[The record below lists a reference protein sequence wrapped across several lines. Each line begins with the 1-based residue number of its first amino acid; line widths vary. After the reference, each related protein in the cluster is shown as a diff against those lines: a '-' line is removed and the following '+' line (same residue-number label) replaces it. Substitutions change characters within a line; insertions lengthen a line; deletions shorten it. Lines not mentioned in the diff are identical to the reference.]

1 MREDWGGGGGS
12 TYLRG
17 ALGSWL
23 RKGCLF
29 GGGHLLVH
37 WHLFKEIWFTCIG
50 ENRIWFHNCP
60 MKPAGWHSNQ
70 WGASLQVIKSIY
82 EFVDLFILFITEK
95 WVCFFP
101 FRTIR
106 GSNVSIL
113 TPLINTDYFQISE
126 REIRMADKE
135 WNLSIILFS
144 SHQ

>member
-1 MREDWGGGGGS
+1 
-12 TYLRG
+12 
-17 ALGSWL
+17 
-23 RKGCLF
+23 
-29 GGGHLLVH
+29 
-37 WHLFKEIWFTCIG
+37 
-50 ENRIWFHNCP
+50 

-70 WGASLQVIKSIY
+70 WGAGLQVIKSIY
-82 EFVDLFILFITEK
+82 EFVDLFILFITER

-126 REIRMADKE
+126 REIMADEE